1 MPPDDVHVHIHVHVE
16 PDGRVDEILGLVRS
30 IDEKGTG
37 MSKELDALK
46 AAVARN
52 SSVQDGAIEL
62 IKGLSSR
69 INAAADDPAALQAL
83 AAELDAQA
91 TELADAVKSGTDAEG
106 ETTGGGAAA
115 APVAGDVSGIP
126 GGAPE
131 VPVGTTAENQV
142 GPSTTTDTAGAGATG
157 APEPVITPGM
167 TQADVD
173 AAQSAN
179 AEGGAAAGGNT
190 EEVPV

>member
-1 MPPDDVHVHIHVHVE
+1 
-16 PDGRVDEILGLVRS
+16 
-30 IDEKGTG
+30 

-126 GGAPE
+126 GGAPADAGT
-131 VPVGTTAENQV
+131 VGGA
-142 GPSTTTDTAGAGATG
+142 GPSTATDTAGAGATG
-157 APEPVITPGM
+157 AAEPVITPGT
-167 TQADVD
+167 TQADLD
-173 AAQSAN
+173 AQQAAAAPAN
-179 AEGGAAAGGNT
+179 SEGGVAAGGNT